1 MANAREVK
9 TESTPPK
16 QIKATLTAADR
27 ELPGHRFQLGY
38 LSRPGQCAVR
48 LVITVGAAVFLA
60 EWLGLAL
67 RPQMGPVIF
76 CPGAG
81 VAVGASILFGLKARM
96 PIATSVA
103 IATAA
108 SSIMFGKSPWVAVA
122 FGLVN
127 AGQALL
133 TTWLI
138 ERWFGGDF
146 RLENVP
152 RVLGYLVASAIGL
165 AIGAI
170 GAAVAITFARPVV
183 FFHAWQL
190 WFAPCMLGTLT
201 IAPMLIG
208 LGELPRELPARREVI
223 EGTVAFVILALLSVV
238 LIFLPQEPWESAL
251 PAVLVLSVLL
261 WLAVRCRP
269 VFAAAAASVL
279 GITIIWSTASQTGHF
294 GDASIPLGDRIL
306 AAQTYVLVGS
316 LLALIL
322 SALFAERRSRESRLA
337 DALAAGEVIAFEWHA

>member
-67 RPQMGPVIF
+67 RPQMGPIIL

-96 PIATSVA
+96 PVATSVA
-103 IATAA
+103 TATAA
-108 SSIMFGKSPWVAVA
+108 FSIMFGKSPWLAVA

-133 TTWLI
+133 MTWLI
-138 ERWFGGDF
+138 ERWFGDDF
-146 RLENVP
+146 KLENVP
-152 RVLGYLVASAIGL
+152 QVLGFLVASAIGV
-165 AIGAI
+165 AIGAT
-170 GAAVAITFARPVV
+170 GAAVAKTLAEPIA
-183 FFHAWQL
+183 FFYAWQL
-190 WFAPCMLGTLT
+190 WFVPCL
-201 IAPMLIG
+201 
-208 LGELPRELPARREVI
+208 
-223 EGTVAFVILALLSVV
+223 
-238 LIFLPQEPWESAL
+238 
-251 PAVLVLSVLL
+251 
-261 WLAVRCRP
+261 
-269 VFAAAAASVL
+269 
-279 GITIIWSTASQTGHF
+279 
-294 GDASIPLGDRIL
+294 
-306 AAQTYVLVGS
+306 
-316 LLALIL
+316 
-322 SALFAERRSRESRLA
+322 
-337 DALAAGEVIAFEWHA
+337 